1 MKPKLTMR
9 QKEVFDFLHRFI
21 EERGFPPTYVELAR
35 GLGLRSSNAAAQHIR
50 LLAQKGYVEVEKGR
64 ARGLRLLYPDSS
76 LSPTEQRVSSSGG
89 LPLVG
94 RVAAGQ
100 PLLAVEHIE
109 DSCEVSPHLFRPR
122 ADYLLRVEGDS
133 MIEAGIHSGDLVAV
147 HKTPRVESGQIAVV
161 RLENEVT
168 VKKWKIEN
176 DLVLLEPAHPVMKP
190 IVIDPRETLVTCE
203 GLVVGLLRRDMIS

>member
-1 MKPKLTMR
+1 
-9 QKEVFDFLHRFI
+9 
-21 EERGFPPTYVELAR
+21 
-35 GLGLRSSNAAAQHIR
+35 
-50 LLAQKGYVEVEKGR
+50 
-64 ARGLRLLYPDSS
+64 
-76 LSPTEQRVSSSGG
+76 
-89 LPLVG
+89 
-94 RVAAGQ
+94 
-100 PLLAVEHIE
+100 
-109 DSCEVSPHLFRPR
+109 
-122 ADYLLRVEGDS
+122 